1 MFCRKTSPADAPIPG
16 RRSAIGLGAA
26 KELETIVL
34 REKFPSDPFPEIT
47 PKDQVSVH
55 SSRESHKK
63 QILFHQI
70 SSLCTRLVYRQDHMF
85 VGDKQNF
92 LRNNSSA
99 GGRRVAGLPKH
110 GERKRRSPN
119 GTACAGGA
127 SVKKNDEEVP
137 ERQEPGQ
144 SSMEDQRNLCTSRR
158 YICWP
163 EQSLGF

>member
-1 MFCRKTSPADAPIPG
+1 
-16 RRSAIGLGAA
+16 
-26 KELETIVL
+26 
-34 REKFPSDPFPEIT
+34 
-47 PKDQVSVH
+47 
-55 SSRESHKK
+55 
-63 QILFHQI
+63 
-70 SSLCTRLVYRQDHMF
+70 MF

-163 EQSLGF
+163 EQSLGFESVKAWNSGDPLKAFSTDGEMNRVLEMRTDGLQRKLAPRSP